1 MQVAAMFIV
10 NNWDQFL
17 RMLGV
22 GSKQSLHKIS
32 SEKNLC
38 ECVHNDVMMECA
50 MLKDVYNDLDR
61 SSKVPDFT
69 QMLSF
74 SRLLYISIIDKNFK
88 SKNQTRKPC
97 CSY

>member
-10 NNWDQFL
+10 NNWDKFM

-50 MLKDVYNDLDR
+50 VLKDVYNDLDR

-74 SRLLYISIIDKNFK
+74 SRLLYISTI
-88 SKNQTRKPC
+88 
-97 CSY
+97 